1 MKRGGGGFGNMQ
13 QMMQQARQMQAKME
27 KIQEELAKQTVEA
40 AAGGGAVKIV
50 MNGKQEV
57 MSVKISKEAMESG
70 DPEML
75 EDMVKAAV
83 NEGVKKVKELSESAM
98 GGALGNIPLP
108 PGLF

>member
-1 MKRGGGGFGNMQ
+1 MKRGGNSFGNMQ

-27 KIQEELAKQTVEA
+27 KIQEDLAKQSIEA
-40 AAGGGAVKIV
+40 SAGGGAVKV
-50 MNGKQEV
+50 SMNGRQEIL
-57 MSVKISKEAMESG
+57 SINISKEAVEAG
-70 DPEML
+70 DAEML

-83 NEGVKKVKELSESAM
+83 NEAIKKTKELSENAM

>member
-1 MKRGGGGFGNMQ
+1 MKRGGMGNMQ

-27 KIQEELAKQTVEA
+27 KIQEELGKQTVET
-40 AAGGGAVKIV
+40 AAGGGAVKVV
-50 MNGKQEV
+50 MSGKQELV
-57 MSVKISKEAMESG
+57 SIKISKEAMESG

-75 EDMVKAAV
+75 EDMVKAAI
-83 NEGVKKVKELSESAM
+83 NEGTKKAKELSESAM